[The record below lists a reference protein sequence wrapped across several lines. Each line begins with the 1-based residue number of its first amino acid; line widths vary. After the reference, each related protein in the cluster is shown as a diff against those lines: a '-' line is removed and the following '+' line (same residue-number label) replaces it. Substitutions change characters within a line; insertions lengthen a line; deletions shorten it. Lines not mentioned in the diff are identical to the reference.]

1 MIDPR
6 GTCPITHDVYLK
18 LWSLERPKIS
28 SDFLLFDEAQ
38 DANPVMLDLVMG
50 QDAQKILVGDRYQ
63 QIYSWRGAVNA
74 MQSVDMPYRRDAD
87 RRAHR
92 RLVTRAARG

>member
-1 MIDPR
+1 MIEPR
-6 GTCPITHDVYLK
+6 GTCPFTHDVYLK

-50 QDAQKILVGDRYQ
+50 QDAQKILVGDVYKQ
-63 QIYSWRGAVNA
+63 FYPWPGPVNA
-74 MQSVDMPYRRDAD
+74 MHSVHLLIGRDTVRRPL
-87 RRAHR
+87 R
-92 RLVTRAARG
+92 RLVAGSGRG